1 MEESNAGFYHTIER
15 ATPPSTPSAA
25 PLVAEESG
33 LAINVTSE
41 AYFIGC
47 GEAPEQREDV
57 FDESLR

>member
-1 MEESNAGFYHTIER
+1 MEEFNASFYHMIER
-15 ATPPSTPSAA
+15 TTPNAA

-33 LAINVTSE
+33 LEINVTSE

-57 FDESLR
+57 FDSSLR

>member
-1 MEESNAGFYHTIER
+1 MEEFNAGFIIR
-15 ATPPSTPSAA
+15 SSGPLRRLRLNAA